1 MDHNLKY
8 SKGLLLLCDD
18 RDISM
23 EKTEVLI
30 YDKIKYDLGINPMRL
45 KKEIVSMSSFGSYL
59 QEVLREALFDLL
71 IVGNIIIS
79 DDNTIEL
86 IDRYKKLGNSFRL
99 INVKES

>member
-1 MDHNLKY
+1 MYRNLKY

-18 RDISM
+18 RYISM
-23 EKTEVLI
+23 EKTEILI

-45 KKEIVSMSSFGSYL
+45 KKEIVSISSFESYL

-79 DDNTIEL
+79 DDKTIEL
-86 IDRYKKLGNSFRL
+86 IDRYKKLGKSFRL
-99 INVKES
+99 INVK